1 MTFLLLLLEQPQ
13 KIRNCPSIPLRLH
26 GLRLPERKRE
36 RIENMRAEAVRIA
49 FKFRRKNLQGIYQS
63 PVPRD
68 LHIEECDDIVVRE
81 PVFIEFVVLVSDLLQ
96 GICQVEGKVLLL

>member
-1 MTFLLLLLEQPQ
+1 
-13 KIRNCPSIPLRLH
+13 
-26 GLRLPERKRE
+26 
-36 RIENMRAEAVRIA
+36 MRAEAVRIA

-81 PVFIEFVVLVSDLLQ
+81 PVFIEFVGLVSDLLQ
-96 GICQVEGKVLLL
+96 GLCQVEGKVLLLGIEHQGKLVALLNEADQFLVLDVIPGLETGLL